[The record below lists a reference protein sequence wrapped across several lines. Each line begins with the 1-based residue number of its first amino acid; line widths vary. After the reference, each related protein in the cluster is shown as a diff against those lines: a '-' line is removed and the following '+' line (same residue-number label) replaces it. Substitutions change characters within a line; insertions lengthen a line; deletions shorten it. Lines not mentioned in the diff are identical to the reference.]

1 MSDLQ
6 ENKNTMDNLI
16 IAALIAIAILALLFC
31 CFWYIKWLI
40 VKKIKNKIIEKGT
53 NVITK
58 IVQNSLDKKQ

>member
-1 MSDLQ
+1 M
-6 ENKNTMDNLI
+6 EIVMLI
-16 IAALIAIAILALLFC
+16 VVAILVLLFC

-58 IVQNSLDKKQ
+58 IAQNRLDKKQ